1 MEYTIQELAENI
13 YHHKSKKYFE
23 EVLNSFE
30 NENYRSSVVMLY
42 TVVICDLVFKL
53 TDLEEIHG
61 DAKAEKILRDL
72 EVEKEDNPVSSAWE
86 AELIEKSFKEAKLL
100 ENDVYTHVET
110 LKKYRNLAA
119 HPVLNS
125 MDILYR
131 PNKELAESLIK
142 NMLEGLLI
150 KHPLFTKNVFSPFM
164 EEMERIKDDF
174 PTQERLK
181 TYLDSK
187 FFVHFNK
194 ELTEYM
200 FKNLWKIVFKN
211 DGEREKRNRKIN
223 HDVLLI
229 IYNKYQH
236 ILLEYIKKEQ
246 AFFSDFLDKE
256 SILTKLIDFLSLY
269 PEIYYLLQE
278 HTQELLKNRVGKN
291 TSWLVRGIFISISL
305 KEHFKYID
313 SKIHST
319 GGFYNQPYIQTH
331 FLTRDDVAFFYKI
344 AKEKGILN
352 EFYNLMISHY
362 YHSGSYNGADIS
374 FERCIR
380 PFYEEF
386 NKEQFEILLSEA
398 NYNPQCYDGKYGN
411 RNKLL
416 LEVSKKVIS
425 DKDVEGT
432 YTNIF

>member
-1 MEYTIQELAENI
+1 M
-13 YHHKSKKYFE
+13 
-23 EVLNSFE
+23 
-30 NENYRSSVVMLY
+30 
-42 TVVICDLVFKL
+42 

-61 DAKAEKILRDL
+61 DVKAEKILKDL
-72 EVEKEDNPVSSAWE
+72 EVDKEENPVSPGWE

-100 ENDVYTHVET
+100 ENDVYTHIET

-131 PNKELAESLIK
+131 PNKELTESLIK

-164 EEMERIKDDF
+164 DEVERIKNDF

-181 TYLDSK
+181 TYLESK
-187 FFVHFNK
+187 FFAHFNK

-211 DGEREKRNRKIN
+211 DGEQEKRNRKIN

-229 IYNKYQH
+229 IYNKYQN
-236 ILLEYIKKEQ
+236 ILFEYIKKEP

-256 SILTKLIDFLSLY
+256 SILTYLIDFLSLY
-269 PEIYYLLQE
+269 PEVYFLLQE
-278 HTQELLKNRVGKN
+278 HTQELLKNRVEKN
-291 TSWLVRGIFISISL
+291 TSWLVRSIFISNSL

-319 GGFYNQPYIQTH
+319 GSYYNQPYIQTH
-331 FLTRDDVAFFYKI
+331 WLTKDDVAFFNEL
-344 AKEKGILN
+344 AKEKGIVN
-352 EFYNLMISHY
+352 EFYDLMISHY
-362 YHSGSYNGADIS
+362 YHTGSYDGADIS

-386 NKEQFEILLSEA
+386 NKEQYETLLSET
-398 NYNPQCYDGKYGN
+398 NYNPQCYDGKYGS
-411 RNKLL
+411 RNKIL
-416 LEVSKKVIS
+416 LEVAKKVMPDI
-425 DKDVEGT
+425 DLEGT